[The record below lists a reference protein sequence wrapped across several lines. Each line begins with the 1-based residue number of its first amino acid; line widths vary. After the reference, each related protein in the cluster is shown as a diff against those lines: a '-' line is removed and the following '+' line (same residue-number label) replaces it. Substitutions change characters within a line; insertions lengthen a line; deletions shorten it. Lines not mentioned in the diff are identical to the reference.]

1 MSPAEVYLQNLVE
14 NANPIRL
21 VILLYDKAILCI
33 EEAMDAIQRGVDKIE
48 NLKTKAENLTRA
60 VDILIVLRSSLDTE
74 KGKDIS
80 KNLDEI
86 YEVLIDEIVRANMKN
101 DLETLG
107 KVKEILEDLRSAWEE
122 AEKKVYPKEE
132 VAKRSDE

>member
-60 VDILIVLRSSLDTE
+60 VDIVLRSSLDTE

-101 DLETLG
+101 DLETLN

>member
-21 VILLYDKAILCI
+21 VILLYDRAILCL
-33 EEAMDAIQRGVDKIE
+33 EEAIDAIEGGCGDLESVKR
-48 NLKTKAENLTRA
+48 KAENLTKA
-60 VDILIVLRSSLDTE
+60 VDILVVLRSSLDTG
-74 KGKDIS
+74 KGKEIS

-101 DLETLG
+101 DAKILR
-107 KVKEILEDLRSAWEE
+107 KVKEILEELREAWEE
-122 AEKKVYPKEE
+122 AERKVYPE
-132 VAKRSDE
+132 ARGTDG